1 MLNLNFPYEMR
12 KCNISE
18 RENGVII
25 DFENQIKTF
34 RSIYE
39 NIFFWRN
46 RLIWQDELKNPYK
59 YNNHYKKLSNNKEAS
74 QYNQQKEQQHIK

>member
-18 RENGVII
+18 KENGVII

-46 RLIWQDELKNPYK
+46 RLIWDELKNPHK
-59 YNNHYKKLSNNKEAS
+59 YNNHYKKLSNNKETS